1 MYDPQTV
8 AIVGAGNMGAGI
20 AQKIAQEGYFVLL
33 ADVGLERALAGRA
46 RIEASLA
53 QAVER
58 RILSPEQSTA
68 TLSRI
73 TAVGRVQDLDKA
85 DLVIEAIFENL
96 DIKKQLFAELDRHC
110 HAHCVLATNTSSFFV
125 QQLAD
130 VTNRPQLVVGLHY
143 FYHPAKNRL
152 LEVIPGR
159 ETLPEVSAAMERFAE
174 GHGKT
179 ALVVADRPGFAVNRF
194 FVPWLNE
201 AVRLVEEGVADI
213 PTVER
218 VARDCFGIGM
228 GPFELMNVT
237 GIPVALHAAS
247 TLGRELGPFYEPSPL
262 LARQVEG
269 GALWPLDGSPASAP
283 SPQVE
288 QRLLAAVFTVG
299 GQLIDEEVCSLED
312 VDRGARIGLRWAR
325 GPFELIN
332 EKGLEQATA
341 MVTDFADRY
350 ADLSMP
356 QCIAAQRASGALFV
370 FRRVDLKV
378 DNGIA
383 TIRINR
389 PEVLNALDEEVVDQ
403 LRERF
408 DQALSLAGLRGIVLA
423 GAGKAFV
430 AGADISFFVRN
441 IEANDIDRIVSFTR
455 SGQELLRV
463 IETAPVPVVA
473 RVHGMALGGG
483 TELALACHGII
494 CSNKASFAL
503 PETGIGI
510 YPGLGGTQRLPRIV
524 GEALARRM
532 IFTGKPLSAAAA
544 VSAGLALESVSI
556 QQLDECVVSWL
567 EKGIPN
573 RYEQYNR
580 ALDAIAEAYSTARV
594 ETLLEGQIPQGLSE
608 AARGLL
614 EGDLRAIRRKAPL
627 ALAAAAGLIDDGAGL
642 ELPAAL
648 ELELSGLNG
657 IFTTQDAL
665 TGLKSV
671 SARER
676 PEWQGS

>member
-1 MYDPQTV
+1 
-8 AIVGAGNMGAGI
+8 
-20 AQKIAQEGYFVLL
+20 
-33 ADVGLERALAGRA
+33 
-46 RIEASLA
+46 
-53 QAVER
+53 
-58 RILSPEQSTA
+58 
-68 TLSRI
+68 
-73 TAVGRVQDLDKA
+73 
-85 DLVIEAIFENL
+85 
-96 DIKKQLFAELDRHC
+96 
-110 HAHCVLATNTSSFFV
+110 
-125 QQLAD
+125 
-130 VTNRPQLVVGLHY
+130 
-143 FYHPAKNRL
+143 
-152 LEVIPGR
+152 
-159 ETLPEVSAAMERFAE
+159 
-174 GHGKT
+174 
-179 ALVVADRPGFAVNRF
+179 
-194 FVPWLNE
+194 
-201 AVRLVEEGVADI
+201 
-213 PTVER
+213 
-218 VARDCFGIGM
+218 M

-247 TLGRELGPFYEPSPL
+247 TLGRELGHFYEPTPL

-269 GALWPLDGSPASAP
+269 GELWPLDGSPSTSPAP
-283 SPQVE
+283 QIE
-288 QRLLAAVFTVG
+288 ERLLATVFTVG
-299 GQLIDEEVCSLED
+299 GHLVDEEVCSLED

-325 GPFELIN
+325 GPFELLN
-332 EKGLEQATA
+332 KTGLEQAAA
-341 MVTDFADRY
+341 MVEDFLNRY
-350 ADLSMP
+350 TDLSMP
-356 QCIAAQRASGALFV
+356 LCIAAQLTRGVPFT
-370 FRRVDLKV
+370 FQRVDLEV

-389 PEVLNALDEEVVDQ
+389 PEVLNALDEEVIVQ

-408 DQALSLAGLRGIVLA
+408 DQALGLPGLRGIILA

-441 IEANDIDRIVSFTR
+441 IEANDIERIVSFTR

-532 IFTGKPLSAAAA
+532 IFTGKPLSASAA
-544 VSAGLALESVSI
+544 VRAGLALDSVPI
-556 QQLDECVVSWL
+556 QQLDGCIASWL
-567 EKGIPN
+567 EKGIPDRYK
-573 RYEQYNR
+573 RYER
-580 ALDAIAEAYSTARV
+580 ALDAIAEAYSTAGIK
-594 ETLLEGQIPQGLSE
+594 TLLGGQIPSGLSE

-627 ALAAAAGLIDDGAGL
+627 ALAAAAELINDGAGL

-648 ELELSGLNG
+648 ELELSGLNS
-657 IFTTQDAL
+657 IFTTDDAL

-671 SARER
+671 STRER
-676 PEWQGS
+676 PEWQGA

>member
-1 MYDPQTV
+1 
-8 AIVGAGNMGAGI
+8 
-20 AQKIAQEGYFVLL
+20 
-33 ADVGLERALAGRA
+33 
-46 RIEASLA
+46 
-53 QAVER
+53 
-58 RILSPEQSTA
+58 
-68 TLSRI
+68 
-73 TAVGRVQDLDKA
+73 
-85 DLVIEAIFENL
+85 
-96 DIKKQLFAELDRHC
+96 
-110 HAHCVLATNTSSFFV
+110 
-125 QQLAD
+125 
-130 VTNRPQLVVGLHY
+130 LVVGLHY

-262 LARQVEG
+262 LAQQVEG
-269 GALWPLDGSPASAP
+269 GALWPLDGSPSSAP

-288 QRLLAAVFTVG
+288 QRLLSAVFTVG

-312 VDRGARIGLRWAR
+312 IDRGARIGLRWAR

-356 QCIAAQRASGALFV
+356 RCIANQKASGALFV
-370 FRRVDLKV
+370 FRRVDLNV

-455 SGQELLRV
+455 SGQELLRI

-556 QQLDECVVSWL
+556 QELDECVVRWL

-580 ALDAIAEAYSTARV
+580 SLDPIAEAYSTARV

-608 AARGLL
+608 AARGLV

-671 SARER
+671 STRER

>member
-1 MYDPQTV
+1 MYDPLTV

-20 AQKIAQEGYFVLL
+20 AQKIAQEGYDVLL
-33 ADVGLERALAGRA
+33 ADVSLERARTGRA
-46 RIEASLA
+46 HIEASLT

-58 RILSPEQSTA
+58 RILSPEQSA
-68 TLSRI
+68 STLSRI
-73 TAVGRVQDLDKA
+73 TAVGSVQELDKA

-96 DIKKQLFAELDRHC
+96 DIKKQLFAELDRYC

-130 VTNRPQLVVGLHY
+130 ATNRPQLVVGLHY

-179 ALVVADRPGFAVNRF
+179 ALMVADRPGFAVNRF

-247 TLGRELGPFYEPSPL
+247 TLGRELGPFYEPASL
-262 LARQVEG
+262 LARQVEIG
-269 GALWPLDGSPASAP
+269 NLWPLDGRPSESP
-283 SPQVE
+283 SPEVA
-288 QRLLAAVFTVG
+288 QRLLATVFSVA
-299 GQLIDEEVCSLED
+299 GQLVDEEVCSLED

-325 GPFELIN
+325 GPFELMS
-332 EKGLEQATA
+332 KAGLEQAA
-341 MVTDFADRY
+341 VMVEDLADRY

-356 QCIAAQRASGALFV
+356 RCIAAQRKSAASFAFQ
-370 FRRVDLKV
+370 RVDLRV

-389 PEVLNALDEEVVDQ
+389 PEVLNALDEEVISQ

-408 DQALSLAGLRGIVLA
+408 NQALGVAGLRAIILA

-430 AGADISFFVRN
+430 AGADISFFVSN
-441 IEANDIDRIVSFTR
+441 IEANDIARIVSFTR
-455 SGQELLRV
+455 AGQELLRI

-494 CSNKASFAL
+494 CSDKASFAL

-532 IFTGKPLSAAAA
+532 IFTGKPLSASAA
-544 VSAGLALESVSI
+544 VRAGLALDSVPT
-556 QQLDECVVSWL
+556 QELDSCVASWL
-567 EKGIPN
+567 DKGLPD
-573 RYEQYNR
+573 RYQRHER
-580 ALDAIAEAYSTARV
+580 AQDAVGEAYSTANI
-594 ETLLEGQIPQGLSE
+594 EALLGGEIPSGLSE
-608 AARGLL
+608 AAQGLL
-614 EGDLRAIRRKAPL
+614 EGDLRAIRRKAPV
-627 ALAAAAGLIDDGAGL
+627 ALAAAAGLIDEGAHL
-642 ELPAAL
+642 ELPEAL
-648 ELELSGLNG
+648 ELELSGLND
-657 IFTTQDAL
+657 IFSTADAL

-671 SARER
+671 SSRER
-676 PEWQGS
+676 PEWQGA